1 MRSQQQ
7 SSTTFVYQN
16 KLELG
21 EGVDHNGI
29 TVGGWSNGFFNCC
42 DDMIPNGLMA
52 FCCPVISWLR
62 SLFASDLRTT
72 RSPRGT
78 YAALY
83 LWDW

>member
-7 SSTTFVYQN
+7 SSTTFLQN

-29 TVGGWSNGFFNCC
+29 TVGGWSNGLFNCC
-42 DDMIPNGLMA
+42 DDMIPNGLLA
-52 FCCPVISWLR
+52 FCCPVIQWLR

-72 RSPRGT
+72 RSSSART
-78 YAALY
+78 RCSIS
-83 LWDW
+83 WDW